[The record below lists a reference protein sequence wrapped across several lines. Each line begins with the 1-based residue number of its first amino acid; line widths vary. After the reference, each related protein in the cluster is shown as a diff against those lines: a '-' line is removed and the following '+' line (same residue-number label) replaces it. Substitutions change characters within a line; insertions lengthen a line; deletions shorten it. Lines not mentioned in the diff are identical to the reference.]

1 VKLSG
6 VKASKTPMGTSYVPI
21 FEITGWVARPAE
33 LTTPPE
39 VDPADVEPPF
49 DDEVAA

>member
-1 VKLSG
+1 
-6 VKASKTPMGTSYVPI
+6 MGTSYVPI

-33 LTTPPE
+33 LTTEPPE